1 MPVTLNHA
9 EILHR
14 AHHFAKEFADAK
26 YELGEAQNFIRG
38 LCDVFGFSNK
48 RLVSF
53 EQRVK
58 KLGGGRGRIDG
69 FYPGKLL
76 IEMKSRGEDLDQAY
90 QQATDYL
97 PGLRDAELP
106 EYLLVSDFEHMR
118 LYRMDGITPPLCHT
132 LADFTQHLDAYLFL
146 AGYES
151 QAQQAQIAVDEHA
164 ARNIAQLH
172 DAMRDGGYTGVD
184 LQRYLVRLLFCLFAE
199 DTGIFER
206 TGSFGR
212 YLRQHTR
219 EDGSDLDGALQ
230 NLFDVLSHAPAQR
243 PKNLPA
249 ELACFPYVN
258 GSVFDGQ
265 LARCYF
271 NSTARS
277 VLLHCSEH
285 FDWAQIS
292 PAIFGSLFQ
301 AVIHHDNEGITG
313 KSTKR
318 RELGAHYTSET
329 NILRVI
335 GPLFLDALKAELL
348 AARGPG
354 GSAQRLQKL
363 LERLRS
369 INCFDPACGCGNFLV
384 IAYREIRRLELDAV
398 EALQTIESRNRAVSA
413 TLDVK
418 EFGYIQCD
426 VHQFHGI
433 EIEPSAAQIAT
444 VALWLTDHQENLRAS
459 RVLGGNFNRLPL
471 VRRANI
477 LCGNALSI
485 DWASVLLPE
494 LCDYVIG
501 NPPFVGKKEQS
512 ADQKASFQPVM
523 DAVHGAGVLDF
534 VAAWYVKAARY
545 LADAAARTGQAPS
558 AHEPAAPKS
567 RSTPAPYAPQR
578 NRSFSVRT
586 RCAFVSTNS
595 ITQGEQVGVLWGWML
610 AQGMKI
616 QFAHR
621 TFQWSNDAKG
631 VAAVHCVII
640 GFGTDDLPG
649 KTIFDYPDIKGE
661 PVAKP
666 VRNINPYLVDAPDVV
681 LSKRS
686 ASICGAKAMMEGSAL
701 IDDGHFLLT
710 DGEADA
716 VCQQNPAAE
725 KWVRALLSGE
735 DFINGRER
743 QCLWLADAAPA
754 ELRASA
760 LVLERVARVQAFRA
774 SSARVATQKLA
785 ELPTRFGEV
794 RQPLAQ
800 YLFVPKTSSERRDFV
815 PIAFVQSEVLVN
827 NTSLFVDHA
836 TLFDFGVMS
845 STMHN
850 AWMRTTCGRLK
861 NDYRYSAKIVYNNF
875 PWPELPEPSGEG
887 VSTPRTPSPANAQK
901 KRAALE
907 AAAQAVLDAR
917 ASFPD
922 ASLAD
927 LYDPLAMPPVLR
939 KAHQALD
946 KAVDAAYA
954 YTGPPDDA
962 SRVAFLFGLY
972 ERLVNR
978 VAL

>member
-9 EILHR
+9 ELLHR
-14 AHHFAKEFADAK
+14 AHHFAKDFADAK

-76 IEMKSRGEDLDQAY
+76 IEMKSRGEDLDKAY

-106 EYLLVSDFEHMR
+106 EYLLVSDFEHMH
-118 LYRMDGITPPLCHT
+118 LHRMDGATPPLCHT
-132 LADFTQHLDAYLFL
+132 LADFAQHLDAYLFL

-206 TGSFGR
+206 AGSFGR

-265 LARCYF
+265 LTRCYF
-271 NSTARS
+271 NSAARS

-335 GPLFLDALKAELL
+335 GPLFLDGLKAELL
-348 AARGPG
+348 SARGPG

-398 EALQTIESRNRAVSA
+398 EALQAIESRNRSVSA

-477 LCGNALSI
+477 ACANALSTE
-485 DWASVLLPE
+485 WASVLLPE

-501 NPPFVGKKEQS
+501 NPPFVGAKFMSEAQR
-512 ADQKASFQPVM
+512 ADVAIAFRGVQN
-523 DAVHGAGVLDF
+523 AGLLDF

-545 LADAAARTGQAPS
+545 LSDAAARTGQTPS

-567 RSTPAPYAPQR
+567 RSAPAPYAPQR

-661 PVAKP
+661 PVKRPAST
-666 VRNINPYLVDAPDVV
+666 INPYLVDGPDV
-681 LSKRS
+681 LAHARS
-686 ASICGAKAMMEGSAL
+686 VPMADVPEIVNGSIPADGGNLLFTPTERDEFLAL
-701 IDDGHFLLT
+701 
-710 DGEADA
+710 E
-716 VCQQNPAAE
+716 PEAE
-725 KWVRALLSGE
+725 KWIQPYLGAEGFLHGE
-735 DFINGRER
+735 WRY
-743 QCLWLADAAPA
+743 CLWLVDCPPQT
-754 ELRASA
+754 LRS
-760 LVLERVARVQAFRA
+760 LPQVMARVKAVQQMREK
-774 SSARVATQKLA
+774 SAKSATRQKA
-785 ELPTRFGEV
+785 VTPTLFTEN
-794 RQPLAQ
+794 RQPKVGRYLAI
-800 YLFVPKTSSERRDFV
+800 PRTSSENRPFLPVGYLDATVIAANDLQMV
-815 PIAFVQSEVLVN
+815 P
-827 NTSLFVDHA
+827 HA
-836 TLFDFGVMS
+836 TLYHFGVLS
-845 STMHN
+845 SKMHW
-850 AWMRTTCGRLK
+850 AWTGVTAGRLESRI
-861 NDYRYSAKIVYNNF
+861 RYSVKYSYNTF
-875 PWPELPEPSGEG
+875 PWPNLPAAYGATDLPP
-887 VSTPRTPSPANAQK
+887 VDPVKVPHQK
-901 KRAALE
+901 KRDALE

-917 ASFPD
+917 ASFPE
-922 ASLAD
+922 ATLAD
-927 LYDPLAMPPVLR
+927 LYDPLAMPPALR

-954 YTGPPDDA
+954 YTGPSDDA

-972 ERLVNR
+972 SQMAAVH
-978 VAL
+978 

>member
-9 EILHR
+9 ELLHR
-14 AHHFAKEFADAK
+14 AHHFAKDFADAK

-76 IEMKSRGEDLDQAY
+76 IEMKSRGEDLDKAY

-106 EYLLVSDFEHMR
+106 EYLLVSDFEHMH
-118 LYRMDGITPPLCHT
+118 LHRMDGATPPLCHT
-132 LADFTQHLDAYLFL
+132 LADFAQHLDAYLFL

-206 TGSFGR
+206 AGSFGR

-265 LARCYF
+265 LTRCYF
-271 NSTARS
+271 NSAARS

-335 GPLFLDALKAELL
+335 GPLFLDGLKAELL
-348 AARGPG
+348 SARGPG

-398 EALQTIESRNRAVSA
+398 EALQAIESRNRSVSA

-477 LCGNALSI
+477 VCANALSTE
-485 DWASVLLPE
+485 WASVLLPE

-501 NPPFVGKKEQS
+501 NPPFVGAKFMSEAQR
-512 ADQKASFQPVM
+512 ADVAIAFRGVQN
-523 DAVHGAGVLDF
+523 AGLLDF

-545 LADAAARTGQAPS
+545 LSDAAARTGQTPS

-567 RSTPAPYAPQR
+567 RSAPAPYAPQR

-661 PVAKP
+661 PVKRPAST
-666 VRNINPYLVDAPDVV
+666 INPYLVDAPDVALPRRGKPMCEV
-681 LSKRS
+681 PDIGIGNKPIDGGHYLFTPDERDEFVAKEPGAAKFFKRWL
-686 ASICGAKAMMEGSAL
+686 GS
-701 IDDGHFLLT
+701 DEFL
-710 DGEADA
+710 
-716 VCQQNPAAE
+716 
-725 KWVRALLSGE
+725 
-735 DFINGRER
+735 NGFER
-743 QCLWLADAAPA
+743 WCLWLGDADPT
-754 ELRASA
+754 ELRA
-760 LVLERVARVQAFRA
+760 LPECLKRIQAVKQVRL
-774 SSARVATQKLA
+774 SSKSPPTRKLA
-785 ELPTRFGEV
+785 ETPTRFHVQNMPEGS
-794 RQPLAQ
+794 
-800 YLFVPKTSSERRDFV
+800 YLVLPETSSERRAFV
-815 PIAFVQSEVLVN
+815 PFGYESP
-827 NTSLFVDHA
+827 A
-836 TLFDFGVMS
+836 TLCSNALRLMPGASLIHFGILS

-850 AWMRTTCGRLK
+850 AWIRATCGRLESRI
-861 NDYRYSAKIVYNNF
+861 RYSVEIVYNNF
-875 PWPELPEPSGEG
+875 PWPELPEPVGEG
-887 VSTPRTPSPANAQK
+887 AVATGKPGAANAQK
-901 KRAALE
+901 KRDALE

-917 ASFPD
+917 AGFPE

-927 LYDPLAMPPVLR
+927 LYDPLAMPPALR

-954 YTGPPDDA
+954 YTGPSDDA

-978 VAL
+978 VSQ